1 MKSQWQTYQTLELIS
16 PNVPVPQPAP
26 VGIGQWLSQ
35 VWRSLL
41 HHYCGHLNHAQM
53 ITHLEHCLSHEL
65 TASEAMA
72 SLWKSLLVLFRQRL
86 SAWQAPRQPRIW
98 QSRDWRGE
106 TLWYVYDP
114 QSGQTSIF
122 CSEQEVRIWLE
133 AHSYHSYQ

>member
-16 PNVPVPQPAP
+16 PNVPAPQPAQA
-26 VGIGQWLSQ
+26 GIGQWLSQ

-41 HHYCGHLNHAQM
+41 QHYCEHLNHQQT
-53 ITHLEHCLSHEL
+53 ITHLERSLSHEI
-65 TASEAMA
+65 TDSEAKI
-72 SLWKSLLVLFRQRL
+72 SLWEQLLVLFRQRL
-86 SAWQAPRQPRIW
+86 SVWQAPSQPRIW

-114 QSGQTSIF
+114 QSGQTTIF

-133 AHSYHSYQ
+133 THSYHSYQ